1 MRLFRNTILKKT
13 LAVILL
19 TVILSAALTA
29 LTFNYYGRSV
39 FSWLKAKE
47 LEPRAKFIADMTAE
61 YMQGSID
68 SRGYTRAIGS
78 DYYIWDA
85 MVYIYNAGSELFVYP
100 ARMDSTANIAALAAY
115 IPAVLNGEQLY
126 SPNTQNDLG
135 VIIGEPILSY
145 DNRVIGAVFLIKPL
159 REVRAAISS
168 LVVALIVSMV
178 AVTAIM
184 IAPAY
189 LGSRSIVQPIRQMQ
203 AIANAMAGGDFTVRA
218 PDIGSEETA
227 SLGKSLNYLSAAL
240 SATIGDLTFEK
251 NRLTATLN
259 GLGEGIVSFD
269 PGGQATQ
276 HNPAALALLAVAP
289 GQALMDSPLLN
300 QLAADIQGV
309 LSGEGPAQ
317 REIGRGEATLRFTIT
332 PLNENQRMEGAVMLI
347 QDVTEAVRLEKT
359 RTEYVANVSHEL
371 RTPLASIRGLADA
384 LNDGL
389 VKKEED
395 KARYY
400 SYILHEA
407 LRLSRLIDD
416 LLELSRLQSGAVALS
431 KQNVAVEE
439 LVFDVADRYGSA
451 AAEKG
456 LVMETQ
462 VAEPCPRAYTNPD
475 RMEQVLIA
483 LLDNAIKHAEG
494 PGTIRLRV
502 EDGPERLVICVSNPG
517 EIGERDLPHL
527 FERFY
532 KVDQSH
538 SGGGT
543 GLGLSIVY
551 EVLCLLGETI
561 RAESEEGRV
570 TFSFTLEKAGAPGN
584 KGEKIEKIM

>member
-1 MRLFRNTILKKT
+1 MKLVRNTILKKIV
-13 LAVILL
+13 AVILL

-39 FSWLKAKE
+39 FSRIKAKE
-47 LEPRAKFIADMTAE
+47 MEPRAKYIADMTAE
-61 YMQGSID
+61 YLEGAID
-68 SRGYTRAIGS
+68 GRGYTRAVSS

-85 MVYIYNAGSELFVYP
+85 MVYVYNAGGELFAYP
-100 ARMDSTANIAALAAY
+100 ARQEAAANAEALTAYL
-115 IPAVLNGEQLY
+115 PSVLGGERLY
-126 SPNTQNDLG
+126 SPNTENNLG
-135 VIIGEPILSY
+135 VIIGEPVRGRRGS
-145 DNRVIGAVFLIKPL
+145 VIGAVFLIKPL
-159 REVRAAISS
+159 GEVRAAIGS
-168 LVVALIVSMV
+168 LLVALIVSMV

-218 PDIGSEETA
+218 PDMGGDEIA

-269 PGGQATQ
+269 ASAEVTQ
-276 HNPAALALLAVAP
+276 FNPASLRLLGVKQ
-289 GQALMDSPLLN
+289 GQEPTGSPLLEKLLPAIKAV
-300 QLAADIQGV
+300 LA
-309 LSGEGPAQ
+309 GEGTAQ
-317 REIGRGEATLRFTIT
+317 REMERGDAILRFTIT
-332 PLNENQRMEGAVMLI
+332 SLYEGGRIEGAVMLI

-400 SYILHEA
+400 GYILHES

-431 KQNVAVEE
+431 KQSLCMDE
-439 LVFDVADRYGSA
+439 LIYDVADRYSA
-451 AAEKG
+451 AAQEKG
-456 LVMETQ
+456 LAITANVPEN
-462 VAEPCPRAYTNPD
+462 CLRANTNPD
-475 RMEQVLIA
+475 RTEQVLIA
-483 LLDNAIKHAEG
+483 LLDNAIKHTEG
-494 PGTIRLRV
+494 AGEIILTAQDQGSKLQIS
-502 EDGPERLVICVSNPG
+502 VSNPG
-517 EIGERDLPHL
+517 EIGEKDLPHL
-527 FERFY
+527 FDRFY
-532 KVDQSH
+532 KVDQAH
-538 SGGGT
+538 SGNGT
-543 GLGLSIVY
+543 GLGLSIAY
-551 EVLCLLGETI
+551 EILSLLGESI
-561 RAESEEGRV
+561 WAESEDGRV
-570 TFSFTLEKAGAPGN
+570 TFTFTLEKA
-584 KGEKIEKIM
+584 